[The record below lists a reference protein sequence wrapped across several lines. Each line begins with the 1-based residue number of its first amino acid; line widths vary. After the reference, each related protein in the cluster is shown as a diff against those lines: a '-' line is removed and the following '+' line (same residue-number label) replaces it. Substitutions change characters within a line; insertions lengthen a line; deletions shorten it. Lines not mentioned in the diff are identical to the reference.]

1 MRFEAGF
8 SFFAVMGVLVCTDRD
23 GISFLCLLACV
34 LHELGHLTVM
44 LYEGR
49 PPSLIR
55 LYGGGIHISGGSRS
69 IAAVSAGCAV
79 NLILF
84 ALFGLPPWES
94 YHLRLF
100 GVMNLPVALFN
111 LLPIRELDGKL
122 LLDRFLLRVCPA
134 ERAVH
139 ISELCE
145 RIAAALVVPAALFL
159 VFSGR
164 LNFSAI
170 IFFFYLS
177 AVEIF
182 EKI

>member
-1 MRFEAGF
+1 MRFEAGI
-8 SFFAVMGVLVCTDRD
+8 SFFAVIGVLVCTDRE
-23 GISFLCLLACV
+23 GVSFLCLLACV
-34 LHELGHLTVM
+34 LHEFGHLAVM
-44 LYEGR
+44 LYEKR
-49 PPSLIR
+49 PPALIR
-55 LYGGGIHISGGSRS
+55 LYGGGIHISGGSTS
-69 IAAVSAGCAV
+69 VPAVIAGCAV
-79 NLILF
+79 NLTLF
-84 ALFGLPPWES
+84 AVFGLPPWES
-94 YHLRLF
+94 RTLRLF

-122 LLDRFLLRVCPA
+122 LLDKLLLSAFPA
-134 ERAVH
+134 ERAVR

-145 RIAAALVVPAALFL
+145 RVTAALIIPAALFL
-159 VFSGR
+159 VFTGK